1 MGIEEFVI
9 NRAERIGEIRGEKRG
24 EKIGEKRAEQI
35 QGFNFVKAL
44 LKETD
49 FNDEKIAMLASVKLE
64 FVDEVRKKL

>member
-9 NRAERIGEIRGEKRG
+9 NRAERIGEIRGEKR
-24 EKIGEKRAEQI
+24 AEQI
-35 QGFNFVKAL
+35 QGLNFVKAL

-49 FNDEKIAMLASVKLE
+49 FNDERIVMLASVKLE

>member
-9 NRAERIGEIRGEKRG
+9 NRAERIGELR
-24 EKIGEKRAEQI
+24 GEKRAEKRAEKIAQI
-35 QGFNFVKAL
+35 QGLNFVKAL

-49 FNDEKIAMLASVKLE
+49 FNDEKIVMLASVKLE